1 MNLDSVA
8 IWHPSHSNGV
18 VLGVWHLARHHRE
31 PVQVVCQPEKKAGPP
46 DFLDESNEED
56 EEFSFDKGFSH
67 AHPLS
72 MTQGHKVV
80 RSEELPLLIEKPFS

>member
-8 IWHPSHSNGV
+8 IWHPSDSNGV
-18 VLGVWHLARHHRE
+18 VLGVRLLAWHHRE
-31 PVQVVCQPEKKAGPP
+31 PDP
-46 DFLDESNEED
+46 LDESNEED

-80 RSEELPLLIEKPFS
+80 RSEELPLLVEKPFSLWGKIKSLV